1 MSDFS
6 NWDEQEQRI
15 FIAKII
21 HNINYSQTNLVL
33 MKSIVELWDRYPVRE
48 AIYFT
53 QNLINQKP
61 YKMEIQS
68 INPSYNIINK
78 DSMLKLST
86 ELSQLI
92 KEKGLSSNI
101 QGKQFVNVE
110 GWQFAGASLGLM
122 PIITSTQDL
131 SNETAIKYMATC
143 EVRNIT
149 TGQLVATGIALC
161 SNAEKT
167 KRFFDEYAIL
177 SMAQTRAIG
186 KAYRNLLAWL
196 MKAAGFEATPAEEM
210 DFARDE
216 TPDQKPKVVEV
227 VAEEIPVEVDRD
239 AIIKD
244 IQAVARM
251 KDLTDIFFSNKEY
264 NRKRPAINEI
274 NDC

>member
-1 MSDFS
+1 
-6 NWDEQEQRI
+6 
-15 FIAKII
+15 
-21 HNINYSQTNLVL
+21 
-33 MKSIVELWDRYPVRE
+33 
-48 AIYFT
+48 
-53 QNLINQKP
+53 
-61 YKMEIQS
+61 MEIQ
-68 INPSYNIINK
+68 ITNPSYELINK

-122 PIITSTQDL
+122 PIITITTDL
-131 SNETAIKYMATC
+131 SKDDEIKYMATC

-149 TGQLVATGIALC
+149 SGQLVATGIALC
-161 SNAEKT
+161 SNKEKT

-210 DFARDE
+210 DFAKDE
-216 TPDQKPKVVEV
+216 APTKKPKVVEV
-227 VAEEIPVEVDRD
+227 EIVPEDIPVIDVQK
-239 AIIKD
+239 IINDVK
-244 IQAVARM
+244 AASRM
-251 KDLTDIFFSNKEY
+251 KDLTDVFFANKEY
-264 NRKRPAINEI
+264 IEKDEHLMTLMKAKKESLTTKKK
-274 NDC
+274 

>member
-1 MSDFS
+1 
-6 NWDEQEQRI
+6 
-15 FIAKII
+15 
-21 HNINYSQTNLVL
+21 
-33 MKSIVELWDRYPVRE
+33 
-48 AIYFT
+48 
-53 QNLINQKP
+53 
-61 YKMEIQS
+61 MEMQLT
-68 INPSYNIINK
+68 NPSYELINK

-122 PIITSTQDL
+122 PIITLTTDL
-131 SNETAIKYMATC
+131 SKDDEIKYMATC

-149 TGQLVATGIALC
+149 SGQLVATGIALC
-161 SNAEKT
+161 SNKEKT

-210 DFARDE
+210 DFAKEE
-216 TPDQKPKVVEV
+216 TPTKKPKVVEV
-227 VAEEIPVEVDRD
+227 VAEEIPIEVDRD

-244 IQAVARM
+244 IQAAARM
-251 KDLTDIFFSNKEY
+251 KDLTDVFFGNKEY
-264 NRKRPAINEI
+264 IEKDEQLMKLMKSKKESLTTKKK
-274 NDC
+274 

>member
-1 MSDFS
+1 
-6 NWDEQEQRI
+6 
-15 FIAKII
+15 
-21 HNINYSQTNLVL
+21 
-33 MKSIVELWDRYPVRE
+33 
-48 AIYFT
+48 
-53 QNLINQKP
+53 
-61 YKMEIQS
+61 MEMQLT
-68 INPSYNIINK
+68 NPSYELINK

-167 KRFFDEYAIL
+167 KRYFDEYAIL

-210 DFARDE
+210 DFAKE
-216 TPDQKPKVVEV
+216 EAPTKKPKVFEVEIV
-227 VAEEIPVEVDRD
+227 PEEISVEVDRD
-239 AIIKD
+239 AIVKN
-244 IQAVARM
+244 IQSAARM
-251 KDLTDIFFSNKEY
+251 KDLTDVFFANKEY
-264 NRKRPAINEI
+264 IEKDEQLMKLMKSKKESLTTKKK
-274 NDC
+274 

>member
-1 MSDFS
+1 
-6 NWDEQEQRI
+6 
-15 FIAKII
+15 
-21 HNINYSQTNLVL
+21 
-33 MKSIVELWDRYPVRE
+33 
-48 AIYFT
+48 
-53 QNLINQKP
+53 
-61 YKMEIQS
+61 MEMQLT
-68 INPSYNIINK
+68 NPSYELINK

-122 PIITSTQDL
+122 PIITETTDL
-131 SNETAIKYMATC
+131 TRRGTEPGQVEIKYMAKC

-149 TGQLVATGIALC
+149 SGQLVATGVALC
-161 SNAEKT
+161 SNFERSK
-167 KRFFDEYAIL
+167 KGFDEYAIL

-210 DFARDE
+210 DFADAKADARAKDE
-216 TPDQKPKVVEV
+216 TPAKKPKVVEV

-239 AIIKD
+239 GIIKD

-264 NRKRPAINEI
+264 IEKDQQLMKLMTAKKESLTTKKK
-274 NDC
+274 

>member
-1 MSDFS
+1 M
-6 NWDEQEQRI
+6 EM
-15 FIAKII
+15 
-21 HNINYSQTNLVL
+21 QT
-33 MKSIVELWDRYPVRE
+33 
-48 AIYFT
+48 
-53 QNLINQKP
+53 
-61 YKMEIQS
+61 

-167 KRFFDEYAIL
+167 KRYFDEYAIL

-210 DFARDE
+210 DFADAKADARAKEE
-216 TPDQKPKVVEV
+216 TPTKKPKVFEVEIV
-227 VAEEIPVEVDRD
+227 SEEMPVEVDRD
-239 AIIKD
+239 AIVKN
-244 IQAVARM
+244 IQAAARM

-264 NRKRPAINEI
+264 IEKDQQLMKLMTAKKESLTTKKK
-274 NDC
+274 

>member
-1 MSDFS
+1 
-6 NWDEQEQRI
+6 
-15 FIAKII
+15 
-21 HNINYSQTNLVL
+21 
-33 MKSIVELWDRYPVRE
+33 
-48 AIYFT
+48 
-53 QNLINQKP
+53 
-61 YKMEIQS
+61 MEIQLTK
-68 INPSYNIINK
+68 PSYELINK
-78 DSMLKLST
+78 DSMLQLAT

-110 GWQFAGASLGLM
+110 GWQFCGASLGLM

-167 KRFFDEYAIL
+167 KRYFDEYAIL

-210 DFARDE
+210 DFAKE
-216 TPDQKPKVVEV
+216 EAPTKKTKVVEV
-227 VAEEIPVEVDRD
+227 VAEEMPVEVDRD
-239 AIIKD
+239 GIIKD
-244 IQAVARM
+244 IQAAARM

-264 NRKRPAINEI
+264 IEKDQQLMKLMTAKKESLTTKKK
-274 NDC
+274 

>member
-1 MSDFS
+1 
-6 NWDEQEQRI
+6 
-15 FIAKII
+15 
-21 HNINYSQTNLVL
+21 
-33 MKSIVELWDRYPVRE
+33 
-48 AIYFT
+48 
-53 QNLINQKP
+53 
-61 YKMEIQS
+61 MEMQLT
-68 INPSYNIINK
+68 NPSYELINK

-122 PIITSTQDL
+122 PIITLTTDL
-131 SNETAIKYMATC
+131 SKDDEIKYMATC

-149 TGQLVATGIALC
+149 SGQLVATGIALC
-161 SNAEKT
+161 SNKEKT

-210 DFARDE
+210 DFAKDE
-216 TPDQKPKVVEV
+216 TPTKKPKVVEV
-227 VAEEIPVEVDRD
+227 VAEEIPVEVDRVKLLNEIG
-239 AIIKD
+239 AIT
-244 IQAVARM
+244 RM
-251 KDLTDIFFSNKEY
+251 KDLTEIFFSHKSYIENDEFLMNLMKSKKESLTT
-264 NRKRPAINEI
+264 KKK
-274 NDC
+274 

>member
-1 MSDFS
+1 
-6 NWDEQEQRI
+6 
-15 FIAKII
+15 
-21 HNINYSQTNLVL
+21 
-33 MKSIVELWDRYPVRE
+33 
-48 AIYFT
+48 
-53 QNLINQKP
+53 
-61 YKMEIQS
+61 MEIQLT
-68 INPSYNIINK
+68 NPSYELINK

-122 PIITSTQDL
+122 PIITLTTDL
-131 SNETAIKYMATC
+131 SKDDEIKYMATC

-149 TGQLVATGIALC
+149 SGQLVATGIALC
-161 SNAEKT
+161 SNKEKT

-210 DFARDE
+210 DFAKE
-216 TPDQKPKVVEV
+216 ESPTKKPKVVEV
-227 VAEEIPVEVDRD
+227 VAEEVPVEVNRES
-239 AIIKD
+239 IIKD

-251 KDLTDIFFSNKEY
+251 KDLTDVFFANKEY
-264 NRKRPAINEI
+264 IEKDEQLMKLMKAKKESLTTKKK
-274 NDC
+274 

>member
-1 MSDFS
+1 
-6 NWDEQEQRI
+6 
-15 FIAKII
+15 
-21 HNINYSQTNLVL
+21 
-33 MKSIVELWDRYPVRE
+33 
-48 AIYFT
+48 
-53 QNLINQKP
+53 
-61 YKMEIQS
+61 MEVQLT
-68 INPSYNIINK
+68 NPSYELINK

-122 PIITSTQDL
+122 PIITITTDL
-131 SNETAIKYMATC
+131 SKDDEIKYMATC

-149 TGQLVATGIALC
+149 SGQLVATGIALC
-161 SNAEKT
+161 SNKEKT

-210 DFARDE
+210 DFAKDE
-216 TPDQKPKVVEV
+216 TPTKKPKVVEV
-227 VAEEIPVEVDRD
+227 VAEEIIVEVDRD

-244 IQAVARM
+244 IQAAARM
-251 KDLTDIFFSNKEY
+251 KDLTDVFFGNKEY
-264 NRKRPAINEI
+264 IEKDEQLMKLMKSKKESLTTKKK
-274 NDC
+274 

>member
-1 MSDFS
+1 
-6 NWDEQEQRI
+6 
-15 FIAKII
+15 
-21 HNINYSQTNLVL
+21 
-33 MKSIVELWDRYPVRE
+33 
-48 AIYFT
+48 
-53 QNLINQKP
+53 
-61 YKMEIQS
+61 MEMQLT
-68 INPSYNIINK
+68 NPSYNIINK

-167 KRFFDEYAIL
+167 KRYFDEYAIL

-210 DFARDE
+210 DFAKEE
-216 TPDQKPKVVEV
+216 TPTKKPKVVEV
-227 VAEEIPVEVDRD
+227 VAEEVSVEVDRD

-244 IQAVARM
+244 IQAAARM

-264 NRKRPAINEI
+264 IEKDQQLMKLMTAKKESLTTKKK
-274 NDC
+274 

>member
-1 MSDFS
+1 
-6 NWDEQEQRI
+6 
-15 FIAKII
+15 
-21 HNINYSQTNLVL
+21 
-33 MKSIVELWDRYPVRE
+33 
-48 AIYFT
+48 
-53 QNLINQKP
+53 
-61 YKMEIQS
+61 MEMQITS
-68 INPSYNIINK
+68 PSYELINK

-86 ELSQLI
+86 ELSKLI
-92 KEKGLSSNI
+92 KEKKLSSNI
-101 QGKQFVNVE
+101 QGKEFVNVE
-110 GWQFAGASLGLM
+110 GWQFCGASLGLM

-210 DFARDE
+210 DFADAKADARAKDE
-216 TPDQKPKVVEV
+216 TPTKKPKVVEV
-227 VAEEIPVEVDRD
+227 VAEEMPVEVDRD

-264 NRKRPAINEI
+264 IEKDQQLMKLMTAKKESLTTKKK
-274 NDC
+274 

>member
-1 MSDFS
+1 
-6 NWDEQEQRI
+6 
-15 FIAKII
+15 
-21 HNINYSQTNLVL
+21 
-33 MKSIVELWDRYPVRE
+33 
-48 AIYFT
+48 
-53 QNLINQKP
+53 
-61 YKMEIQS
+61 MEIQLT
-68 INPSYNIINK
+68 NPSYELINK

-122 PIITSTQDL
+122 PIITLTTDL
-131 SNETAIKYMATC
+131 SKDDEIKYMATC

-149 TGQLVATGIALC
+149 SGQLVATGIALC
-161 SNAEKT
+161 SNKEKT

-210 DFARDE
+210 DFAKE
-216 TPDQKPKVVEV
+216 EAPTKKPKVVEV
-227 VAEEIPVEVDRD
+227 VAEEIATEVDRD

-244 IQAVARM
+244 IQAAARM

-264 NRKRPAINEI
+264 IEKDEQLMKLMKSKKESLTTKKK
-274 NDC
+274 